1 MQSLPK
7 PNDGHAG
14 TPNPAGQASEVSAEE
29 SKKPATIQGVKM
41 GIPLDLP
48 RLARPVIQRQIL
60 AIADCENDTS
70 SVAATLRY
78 AGILGK
84 QGKLKSRVCGV
95 SVVQTGDLLHKNFPS
110 PDVVRFWQDLRSAT
124 AMEDCSLTLIAGNHE
139 LEIWRRLEDGE
150 HLGIK
155 RREQGE
161 VRALIRTMRLF
172 HVEGSVLFL
181 HGYPTVKLLRHMQAY
196 RIGTGNDLND
206 YNKDCFQAAF
216 DNPKLLARYA
226 YPRRNA
232 CRGCLLHDVPD
243 PERYYHRHGIEVAA
257 LLKSLGIDLVVHG
270 HRPERTGV
278 QRDYEVQR
286 YLPGVR
292 MINHDVQL
300 RLHGLGATVIR
311 QVENGPM
318 DLILVNRT
326 NAKPSLRADVR
337 HLLRAPAQP
346 AKAQPGF
353 KAMGLDGKLAGFIHD
368 RDLIAPGIIA
378 ANRR

>member
-1 MQSLPK
+1 
-7 PNDGHAG
+7 
-14 TPNPAGQASEVSAEE
+14 
-29 SKKPATIQGVKM
+29 M

-48 RLARPVIQRQIL
+48 RLARPVIQRRIL

-78 AGILGK
+78 VGILGK
-84 QGKLKSRVCGV
+84 QGKLKSRVRGV
-95 SVVQTGDLLHKNFPS
+95 SVVQTGDLLHKNYPS

-150 HLGIK
+150 HLGLK

-243 PERYYHRHGIEVAA
+243 PERYFRRHGLEVAA
-257 LLKSLGIDLVVHG
+257 LLRSLRIDLVVHG

-278 QRDYEVQR
+278 QRDYEVQP

-292 MINHDVQL
+292 MISNDIQL
-300 RLHGLGATVIR
+300 RLQGLGATVIR
-311 QVENGPM
+311 QAETDPTE
-318 DLILVNRT
+318 LLLLNRSS
-326 NAKPSLRADVR
+326 AKPSLRTDVR
-337 HLLRAPAQP
+337 RLLRAPTQP
-346 AKAQPGF
+346 ATKPPSL
-353 KAMGLDGKLAGFIHD
+353 KTIGLDGKLAGFVHD